1 MANKYIERLAANLNS
16 TNPDPELI
24 TNILE
29 KKRSELVE
37 AVNNNEELDSIKM
50 NEAVDEIISLL
61 YQDDKENAER
71 YEKYISLTES
81 EMTEVA
87 KVTFDIARYK
97 NETDRMFSLIHHFQ
111 LGNKRIAEAVLP
123 RMYESIKESKH
134 EKAVSLM
141 NKYKDKLPHDML
153 TQYGMRY
160 FNKEMTFE
168 KGEIERTF
176 NYRCASIIKK
186 IFELDDKITSEL
198 AGAQYEYN
206 IINENFEQAVDIVKK
221 YHLSDDKLKKA
232 VAFEFKRVFYDFVEK
247 LKNNGYARGAEPGD
261 DDPYKRAV
269 TLITE
274 NKLIQTPKTNNK
286 ALIKYIGD
294 IKNSAYNFLEKLVHS
309 EDYDEVDLVVKS
321 SFCANIICDFRLTDS
336 KDKDK
341 VKECEYII
349 SNVLSKIDQEL
360 KNVSDAFEFHEMLA
374 KIYKQSPVFKVPARK
389 VGVRIFEVYLD
400 NNQLQPLHEIY
411 CDLELTMKEVFLPL
425 KKKSLEFIE
434 KKEMDSFNRLA
445 NSFDIVPRLNGNDD
459 FLIKLYQI
467 YRDLIYADELQD
479 ALELTGKF
487 RLSSQKKLEP
497 LKAKISEMLLHNKDD
512 EALSIIRAFNIKNN
526 QIRNILVRTYLRR
539 VDKEPELGSMFRSK
553 FNVSVM
559 DVGFMVWLFTEVINI
574 PFLRK

>member
-1 MANKYIERLAANLNS
+1 MANKYIERLTANLNS
-16 TNPDPELI
+16 ANPDSELI
-24 TNILE
+24 ANILDR
-29 KKRSELVE
+29 KRAELGE

-61 YQDDKENAER
+61 YQDDKENAQR
-71 YEKYISLTES
+71 YGECISLTES

-87 KVTFDIARYK
+87 KVTFDIAKYK
-97 NETDRMFSLIHHFQ
+97 NETDRMFNLIHHFQ

-123 RMYESIKESKH
+123 KMYESIKESKH
-134 EKAVSLM
+134 EKAVSLK
-141 NKYKDKLPHDML
+141 NKYKDNLPHDML
-153 TQYGMRY
+153 VQYGMRY

-168 KGEIERTF
+168 KEQIERSF
-176 NYRCASIIKK
+176 NYRCGSIIKN
-186 IFELDDKITSEL
+186 IFKLDDKMTSGL
-198 AGAQYEYN
+198 AEAQYEYS

-247 LKNNGYARGAEPGD
+247 LKNNGYVRGAELSD

-274 NKLIQTPKTNNK
+274 SKLIQTPKTKDK
-286 ALIKYIGD
+286 AVIKYIGD
-294 IKNSAYNFLEKLVHS
+294 IKNSAYNFLERLVHS
-309 EDYDEVDLVVKS
+309 EDYDEIDLIVEA

-336 KDKDK
+336 TDKDK

-360 KNVSDAFEFHEMLA
+360 KSVSDAFEFHEMLA
-374 KIYKQSPVFKVPARK
+374 KIYKQSPTFKVPARK
-389 VGVRIFEVYLD
+389 VGIRIFEVYLD
-400 NNQLQPLHEIY
+400 NNQLQPLQEIY
-411 CDLELTMKEVFLPL
+411 GDLELTMKDVFLPL

-434 KKEMDSFNRLA
+434 KKDMDSFNRLA

-459 FLIKLYQI
+459 FLMKLYQI
-467 YRDLIYADELQD
+467 YRDLIYANELQD
-479 ALELTGKF
+479 AIELTNKF
-487 RLSSQKKLEP
+487 RLSFQKKLEP
-497 LKAKISEMLLHNKDD
+497 LKAKISDMLLHNKDD

-539 VDKEPELGSMFRSK
+539 VDKEPQLGS
-553 FNVSVM
+553 
-559 DVGFMVWLFTEVINI
+559 
-574 PFLRK
+574 